1 MQISYKQNLKI
12 KKMLKLTML
21 ISYDRLKVGFTE
33 KYIMSRLVSHL
44 IFINIE
50 ISNKY
55 GAFTFYYQNGIN

>member
-1 MQISYKQNLKI
+1 
-12 KKMLKLTML
+12 ML